1 LLVLNGRKKGK
12 IYMLS
17 GKFENCYGLKSFEL
31 KEIDFT
37 TSNKSIIYAPNGVM
51 KTSFSNV
58 FDDISKGNK
67 TTDRIFNGLNSSY
80 IVKYY
85 SSTYTNSQLS
95 KKDNIYV
102 VKSFDEKFELSKET
116 ISTLLS
122 DEKTRKDY
130 EILVSQFSDEL
141 SEFKSNLSK
150 LSGFAQKDIEEK
162 LKNDFKISKKSDWS
176 DIFSKINEIFST
188 TENIELFNNIKY
200 TDLVNEKTET
210 IITSPNFLNL
220 IDSYID
226 LLNKLISDNEILS
239 KNFSDYNA
247 EELGKSLKKHD
258 LFRNNHKIVL
268 QNGREIKSASEWT
281 NAINEQLD
289 KIYSNPE
296 IGKSLQDLKKKLVGN
311 DSVRTL
317 REIILANKEIIVYFN
332 DIEKLK
338 TLLWVN
344 YLNNLEK
351 DFSAYFSKINS
362 YSKQIKSLYESAEK
376 QAERWQKVV
385 NEFNRRFKVP
395 FEVKISNKA
404 NFLLKDEAPNLY
416 FTYTRCKGTPEEE
429 NADFGK
435 DELMKSL
442 SMGEKRAMYL
452 LYILFDIEIIKEKA
466 VQGSG
471 KHLIIVD
478 DIADSF
484 DYKNKY
490 AIIEYL
496 ADISKNQYIDL
507 LILTHNFD
515 FYRTVVSRVGIPR
528 EKCYIVQKS
537 ENAELEMTNFGYLKD
552 YFLKGIVKTIKDGN
566 INTTSK
572 KIKLLSSIPFYRNLT
587 EYMLLSTE
595 FLNLTCLLHLKSTPF
610 DTTKLKLSNVWNM
623 IPNNLKIGFNN
634 TFSTDKDENYLDLLR
649 NIAKEICNS
658 STEEI
663 VLENKIILSMAIRLE
678 LEKFLKPILVANN
691 ISLECKDVQT
701 RCWSESAKP
710 FLTIEQIKIVDEVNL
725 ITPESIH
732 INSFMY
738 EPIIDMSDWM
748 LKELYKNVLH
758 LNGLTI

>member
-1 LLVLNGRKKGK
+1 
-12 IYMLS
+12 MLS

-37 TSNKSIIYAPNGVM
+37 TSNKAIIYAPNGVM

-67 TTDRIFNGLNSSY
+67 TTDRIFNCLNSSY
-80 IVKYY
+80 NVKYY

-95 KKDNIYV
+95 KQDNIYV

-116 ISTLLS
+116 IGTLLS

-130 EILVSQFSDEL
+130 EILISQFSDEL

-162 LKNDFKISKKSDWS
+162 LKKDFKMNKKSDWS

-200 TDLVNEKTET
+200 TDLINEKPET
-210 IITSPNFLNL
+210 IITSLTFLKL
-220 IDSYID
+220 IDSYVD

-247 EELGKSLKKHD
+247 EELGKSFKKHD
-258 LFRNNHKIVL
+258 LFKNNHKIVL
-268 QNGREIKSASEWT
+268 QNGREIKSASEW
-281 NAINEQLD
+281 NNVINEQLD

-317 REIILANKEIIVYFN
+317 REIILANREIIVYFN

-351 DFSAYFSKINS
+351 DFSAYFSKVNS
-362 YSKQIKSLYESAEK
+362 YSQQIKFLYESAEK

-416 FTYTRCKGTPEEE
+416 FTYTRCKGSPEEE

-490 AIIEYL
+490 AIVEYL
-496 ADISKNQYIDL
+496 SDISKSQHIDL

-515 FYRTVVSRVGIPR
+515 FYRTVVSRVGITR

-537 ENAELEMTNFGYLKD
+537 ENEELEMTNFGYLKD
-552 YFLKGIVKTIKDGN
+552 YFLNGIVKTIKDGN
-566 INTTSK
+566 INTNSK

-587 EYMLLSTE
+587 EYMLLDTD
-595 FLNLTCLLHLKSTPF
+595 FTNLTCLMHLKSAPL
-610 DTTKLKLSNVWNM
+610 DTCALKLS
-623 IPNNLKIGFNN
+623 
-634 TFSTDKDENYLDLLR
+634 
-649 NIAKEICNS
+649 
-658 STEEI
+658 
-663 VLENKIILSMAIRLE
+663 
-678 LEKFLKPILVANN
+678 
-691 ISLECKDVQT
+691 DV
-701 RCWSESAKP
+701 
-710 FLTIEQIKIVDEVNL
+710 
-725 ITPESIH
+725 
-732 INSFMY
+732 
-738 EPIIDMSDWM
+738 
-748 LKELYKNVLH
+748 
-758 LNGLTI
+758 

>member
-1 LLVLNGRKKGK
+1 
-12 IYMLS
+12 MLS
-17 GKFENCYGLKSFEL
+17 GKFENCYGLKNFEL

-37 TSNKSIIYAPNGVM
+37 TSNKAIIYAPNGVM

-80 IVKYY
+80 NVKYY

-95 KKDNIYV
+95 KQDNIYV

-116 ISTLLS
+116 IGTLLS

-150 LSGFAQKDIEEK
+150 LSGFAQNDIEEK
-162 LKNDFKISKKSDWS
+162 LKKDFKISKKSDWS
-176 DIFSKINEIFST
+176 DIFFKINELFST

-200 TDLVNEKTET
+200 TDLINKKTET
-210 IITSPNFLNL
+210 IITSPSFLKL
-220 IDSYID
+220 IDSYVD

-247 EELGKSLKKHD
+247 EELGKSFKKHD
-258 LFRNNHKIVL
+258 LFKNNHKIVL
-268 QNGREIKSASEWT
+268 QNGREIKSASEW
-281 NAINEQLD
+281 NNVINEQLD

-317 REIILANKEIIVYFN
+317 REIILANREILIYFN

-362 YSKQIKSLYESAEK
+362 YSSQIKTLYESAEK
-376 QAERWQKVV
+376 QAERWQIIV

-435 DELMKSL
+435 DDLMKAL

-490 AIIEYL
+490 AIVEYL
-496 ADISKNQYIDL
+496 ADISKNEHIDL
-507 LILTHNFD
+507 LVLTHNFD
-515 FYRTVVSRVGIPR
+515 FYRTVVSRVRIPR
-528 EKCYIVQKS
+528 EQCYIVQKS
-537 ENAELEMTNFGYLKD
+537 EKEELEMTNFGYLKD
-552 YFLKGIVKTIKDGN
+552 YFLNGIVKTIKDGN
-566 INTTSK
+566 INTNSK

-610 DTTKLKLSNVWNM
+610 DTTKLKLSDVWNI

-658 STEEI
+658 TTEEI

-710 FLTIEQIKIVDEVNL
+710 FLTSEQTKIVDEINL

-748 LKELYKNVLH
+748 LKELYKNVLR
-758 LNGLTI
+758 LNGFTI

>member
-1 LLVLNGRKKGK
+1 
-12 IYMLS
+12 MLS

-31 KEIDFT
+31 KEINFT
-37 TSNKSIIYAPNGVM
+37 TSNKAIIYAPNGVM

-80 IVKYY
+80 NVKYY
-85 SSTYTNSQLS
+85 SSTYTNSQPS
-95 KKDNIYV
+95 KQDNIYV

-116 ISTLLS
+116 IGTLLS

-162 LKNDFKISKKSDWS
+162 LKKDFKISKKSDWS

-200 TDLVNEKTET
+200 TDLINEKTET
-210 IITSPNFLNL
+210 IITSPTFLKL
-220 IDSYID
+220 IDSYVA

-362 YSKQIKSLYESAEK
+362 YSEQIKSLYESAEK